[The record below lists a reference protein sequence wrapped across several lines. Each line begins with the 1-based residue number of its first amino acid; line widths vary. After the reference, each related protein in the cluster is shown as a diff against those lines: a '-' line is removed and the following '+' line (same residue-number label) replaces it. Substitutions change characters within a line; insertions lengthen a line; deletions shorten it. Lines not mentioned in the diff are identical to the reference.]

1 MRYHVVLS
9 LTVNARLH
17 HRALGSSHIVAFN
30 IDQQRAYLQWNE
42 IWFGGSSLNNMAGV
56 NGPL

>member
-30 IDQQRAYLQWNE
+30 IDQQRAYLEWNE
-42 IWFGGSSLNNMAGV
+42 IVMVWRIQ
-56 NGPL
+56 PQ